1 MNRGNACILINS
13 TPRYF
18 DVLRLQVLMMR
29 RYSPE
34 MRWPIFLATEVPDH
48 PIVLELEKEFGIQV
62 LPLEA
67 SESGFLE
74 CRLASLEK
82 LPFNFQVVLPLQED
96 FLLDRPASFADLEQA
111 LSILEEDDSVSS
123 LRLMPCPGPSSD
135 DLDYSLKPWKI
146 LGHDDFYWFTFQAT
160 LWRRK
165 PLLAYFQELLAE
177 IGLKFPTAT
186 TPAEK
191 KRIALDMNAA
201 ESDFGQ
207 SLLRQLSG
215 DQLHLAWPRAGEWPN
230 AVYLC
235 PWPYRPTAV
244 VKGKLMDFARELFKR
259 EGLPAPSL

>member
-1 MNRGNACILINS
+1 
-13 TPRYF
+13 
-18 DVLRLQVLMMR
+18 MMR
-29 RYSPE
+29 RYSPQLA
-34 MRWPIFLATEVPDH
+34 WPVFLATEVPEH
-48 PIVLELEKEFGIQV
+48 PIVLELEKEYGIQV

-82 LPFNFQVVLPLQED
+82 LPAEFQFVLPLQED
-96 FLLDRPASFADLEQA
+96 FLLDRPAGLAELEQA
-111 LSILEEDDSVSS
+111 LSILKEDARVSS

-135 DLDYSLKPWKI
+135 DLDYSLSPWKI
-146 LGHDDFYWFTFQAT
+146 LSHDDFYWFTFQAS

-177 IGLKFPTAT
+177 IRLKFPTAT
-186 TPAEK
+186 SPAEK

-207 SLLRQLSG
+207 TLLRRLSAG
-215 DQLHLAWPRAGEWPN
+215 QLHLAWPRSGEWPN

-244 VKGKLMDFARELFKR
+244 VKGKLMDFAKELFKR
-259 EGLPAPSL
+259 EGLAAPNL